1 MRMRVSSVIWPGQS
15 KQSSRR
21 IFLSGR
27 TAGPFI
33 PHMWTMSWC
42 YSMSKNLCPI
52 LCDKFLYEM
61 GQDFLDIST
70 ISMFKYHC
78 RNEHIASEDVS
89 LRFHIICFKIKN
101 QIFRIFI
108 FFEYPA
114 EKISDL
120 IFVYTN
126 FKKCKFKEMQESIE
140 WREIIQN
147 WMSVIRKGR
156 ISGNVG
162 FPALYRNLLQ
172 IMGQEFVDRQYVVA
186 RQIRQIPVRV
196 SEFLV
201 HKYTSLV
208 FNPNINQNTQK
219 YTWQIPKVSI

>member
-1 MRMRVSSVIWPGQS
+1 
-15 KQSSRR
+15 
-21 IFLSGR
+21 
-27 TAGPFI
+27 
-33 PHMWTMSWC
+33 
-42 YSMSKNLCPI
+42 
-52 LCDKFLYEM
+52 M

-70 ISMFKYHC
+70 ISMFKYHG

-140 WREIIQN
+140 LKREN
-147 WMSVIRKGR
+147 PELSVIRKGR

-162 FPALYRNLLQ
+162 FPAHL
-172 IMGQEFVDRQYVVA
+172 
-186 RQIRQIPVRV
+186 
-196 SEFLV
+196 
-201 HKYTSLV
+201 
-208 FNPNINQNTQK
+208 
-219 YTWQIPKVSI
+219 